1 MSDKIIGIRTQQ
13 GLSQHTLWLNEEDAK
28 IYTDLLE
35 RNRIWYINLA
45 TGKVF
50 EPFESFQKNIR

>member
-1 MSDKIIGIRTQQ
+1 MADKNIGIRTQQ
-13 GLSQHTLWLNEEDAK
+13 GFSQHTLWLNEEDAK

-35 RNRIWYINLA
+35 RNRIWYVNLA

-50 EPFESFQKNIR
+50 EPNESFHKNIR